1 MKKSASFVTNME
13 LLHWTMTTETTLK
26 QQTGNYLLGTSL
38 GLAIAGFF
46 VPMGIG
52 VYVTY
57 GLWTVTFI
65 VGMLLALEK
74 I

>member
-1 MKKSASFVTNME
+1 M
-13 LLHWTMTTETTLK
+13 TETTLK

-46 VPMGIG
+46 VPMGVG
-52 VYVTY
+52 FYVTY